1 MDIWILVIGLLV
13 LSIIFYL
20 FSLMASGSQNNT
32 KLEEQVK
39 EQEAE
44 IRELRAK
51 ITELEPQ
58 VRYTSQP
65 MTSNID
71 TTTVETAN
79 AQVEIDE
86 YVKLTPEQD
95 APQSNDNNVEPEF
108 SKDAW
113 LSISDR
119 DREEIIRYY
128 SQGYTLNEIARE
140 VEEDPRAIHQVIED
154 YIENR

>member
-1 MDIWILVIGLLV
+1 MDIWILVIALLV

-20 FSLMASGSQNNT
+20 FSLMASGSKT
-32 KLEEQVK
+32 DAKLEEMVK

-58 VRYTSQP
+58 VRFSSQP
-65 MTSNID
+65 VTSSVE
-71 TTTVETAN
+71 TTTVDTPN
-79 AQVEIDE
+79 AQVETDE
-86 YVKLTPEQD
+86 YVKISPL
-95 APQSNDNNVEPEF
+95 NDEEIEVVQEF
-108 SKDAW
+108 NKDAW